1 MLDGAQGEMAEA
13 VVVCDRDIPGPWA
26 DYATVWRF
34 GLKPPT
40 DGYLYAGDDYFF
52 W

>member
-1 MLDGAQGEMAEA
+1 MIRPTVA
-13 VVVCDRDIPGPWA
+13 CDRDIPGPWA

-34 GLKPPT
+34 ALRPLS
-40 DGYLYAGDDYFF
+40 DGFLRAGNDYFF